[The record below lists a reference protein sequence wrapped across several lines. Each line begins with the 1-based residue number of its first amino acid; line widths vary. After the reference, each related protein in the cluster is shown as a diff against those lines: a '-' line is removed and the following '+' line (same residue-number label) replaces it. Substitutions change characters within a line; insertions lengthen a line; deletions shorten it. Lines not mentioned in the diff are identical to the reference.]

1 MPPRKKN
8 QTDSPQTPL
17 SRRIA
22 GLCVHGL
29 TAAGAAAGLMAL
41 VAAFEQQFS
50 VMFFWLGAALLIDG
64 IDGTFARLAEVQE
77 TAPEYEGAVLDL
89 IVDYLTYV
97 IVPVVAIWRSGFLD
111 GELSLGLGLLII
123 VCSSFYF
130 ADRRMKMDDQFFRG
144 FPALWNVVALYFF
157 VFHWPEWL
165 NAGLIIVLCILM
177 FVPVPFVHPVR
188 VKFLRPLTLAVTL
201 LWLICATLAVTQGLK
216 ADMLVKVGL
225 GVCAVY
231 FVALS
236 VWRFRHQPARGEP
249 HR

>member
-1 MPPRKKN
+1 MPPRKKIPI
-8 QTDSPQTPL
+8 DSPEISLT
-17 SRRIA
+17 RRMA
-22 GLCVHGL
+22 GLCVHAL

-41 VAAFEQQFS
+41 VGAFEQQFS
-50 VMFFWLGAALLIDG
+50 AMFFWLGAALLIDG
-64 IDGTFARLAEVQE
+64 IDGTFARLAEVKE

-97 IVPVVAIWRSGFLD
+97 IVPVIAIWRSGFLG

-130 ADRRMKMDDQFFRG
+130 ADRRMKMDDHFFRG

-177 FVPVPFVHPVR
+177 FLPVPFVHPVR

-201 LWLICATLAVTQGLK
+201 LWLVCATLAVTQGLK

-225 GVCAVY
+225 GVSALY
-231 FVALS
+231 FIGLS
-236 VWRFRHQPARGEP
+236 VWRFRHR
-249 HR
+249 